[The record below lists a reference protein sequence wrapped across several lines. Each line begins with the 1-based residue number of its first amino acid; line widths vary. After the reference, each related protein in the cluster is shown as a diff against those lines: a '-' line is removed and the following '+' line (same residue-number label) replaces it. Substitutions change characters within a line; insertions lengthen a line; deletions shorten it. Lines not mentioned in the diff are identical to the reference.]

1 MPYSKEIKGSVAKKC
16 LFFVLTGSIYFLSD
30 YTALV
35 LAYGWFI
42 STVHSVDYIYTTI
55 KMLTALDA
63 IAHFTEIKFCLK
75 RIEDILRNYY
85 STVENLP
92 GVTKDVI
99 CKRDWV
105 KTVYNMSIRLGS
117 LTTIGSKRINVILNL
132 NRCYLLLLEQCD
144 YINGMFGVRILLGG
158 LVYLMEMVMLTNL
171 IIRLI
176 LRTMIP
182 FYQSSVFPI
191 ISTAMKIVNYSL
203 ILVCGT
209 DCCEQTYK
217 HTMRI
222 ARCIDHLLANK
233 KLAIEEHKALQ
244 ELRDLITTRPV
255 SFNAMNF
262 YTLNYHTMLSV
273 ASAVVTYTIIL
284 LQNMQ

>member
-1 MPYSKEIKGSVAKKC
+1 MCDAARVSTQVASHTSDLPSLQAMNVIPSGLLPSLRAKPIGSNTADSTRW
-16 LFFVLTGSIYFLSD
+16 FSLSYGNGDVNKLD
-30 YTALV
+30 YQTNIAHHDQDAFATLVALV
-35 LAYGWFI
+35 L
-42 STVHSVDYIYTTI
+42 S
-55 KMLTALDA
+55 
-63 IAHFTEIKFCLK
+63 
-75 RIEDILRNYY
+75 LRMWA
-85 STVENLP
+85 SP
-92 GVTKDVI
+92 
-99 CKRDWV
+99 
-105 KTVYNMSIRLGS
+105 SS
-117 LTTIGSKRINVILNL
+117 
-132 NRCYLLLLEQCD
+132 
-144 YINGMFGVRILLGG
+144 
-158 LVYLMEMVMLTNL
+158 LVYVL
-171 IIRLI
+171 IFLQ
-176 LRTMIP
+176 IP

-233 KLAIEEHKALQ
+233 KLAIEEHKALR